1 VCTNVLTDLAGELGT
16 DAVTRFV
23 HDFMD
28 LWPVRR
34 QRIHAA
40 IGTQDLDDAIDAAFS
55 LRSAALMAGAGA
67 CPLAAH
73 VDLIRATLHET
84 VSPAWERAR
93 RLLAT
98 LDELGDRTVKTLAEA
113 IAPWQSGLG
122 N

>member
-1 VCTNVLTDLAGELGT
+1 MCTIVLADLAEELGT

-40 IGTQDLDDAIDAAFS
+40 IGIQDLDGAIDAAFS
-55 LRSAALMAGAGA
+55 LRSAALMAGA

-73 VDLIRATLHET
+73 SDLIRATLHET
-84 VSPAWERAR
+84 GSPAWEYAR
-93 RLLAT
+93 RLLVA
-98 LDELGDRTVKTLAEA
+98 LDELGDRTVKTLAQA
-113 IAPWQSGLG
+113 IAPWHPGPR

>member
-1 VCTNVLTDLAGELGT
+1 MCTNILTDLAGELGT

-55 LRSAALMAGAGA
+55 LRSAALMAGAR
-67 CPLAAH
+67 PMAAH

-84 VSPAWERAR
+84 LSPAWERAR
-93 RLLAT
+93 RFLAT
-98 LDELGDRTVKTLAEA
+98 LDELGDRTVKTHAEA
-113 IAPWQSGLG
+113 IVPWQPGLG